1 MAERRY
7 TTIFAAAI
15 VTAAAATFGIYRV
28 LQVTKAEAKI
38 TTQPVVVAME
48 DIPEGKSID
57 RTSVRIA
64 QWVSGTAPAGAFSS
78 IDSVVG
84 RVTRVDVFKGEV
96 VVPGRLAPNGTGPGL
111 QVKITPGKRAA
122 SVRIDDVAGI
132 GGLIQ
137 PNSRVDVM
145 VAIRDEKKNEQVAKL
160 FMSNMRVLSVGT
172 QDSRTQDNRPIAA
185 TTVTLEVTP
194 VEAERLMIAQGEGRI
209 QLVLRGYGDPDSIKT
224 EGAKSADV
232 LAQLRSAPTYKP
244 EPEKK
249 TTGAG
254 NAPRKQAAPVQ
265 QSQVAP
271 APIVQAPSA
280 PVVEQPKRPDSL
292 TVQIFKAGKEEQRK
306 FQKDSAKK
314 PPF

>member
-38 TTQPVVVAME
+38 TTQPVVVALE
-48 DIPEGKSID
+48 DIPEGKGID
-57 RTSVRIA
+57 RAAVRLA

-122 SVRIDDVAGI
+122 NVRIDDVG
-132 GGLIQ
+132 GLSGLIQ

-145 VAIRDEKKNEQVAKL
+145 VTIRDESKGQQVAKL

-172 QDSRTQDNRPIAA
+172 ESNRTQDNRPIAA
-185 TTVTLEVTP
+185 TTVALEVSP
-194 VEAERLMIAQGEGRI
+194 VEAERLAIAQGEGRI
-209 QLVLRGYGDPDSIKT
+209 QLILRGYGDPDSIKT
-224 EGAKSADV
+224 EGAKSSDV
-232 LAQLRSAPTYKP
+232 LAQLRTAPMYKIESQRP
-244 EPEKK
+244 
-249 TTGAG
+249 ASSS
-254 NAPRKQAAPVQ
+254 PRKQGAAAPPV
-265 QSQVAP
+265 QVAP
-271 APIVQAPSA
+271 APILVAPQPPVQQATPR
-280 PVVEQPKRPDSL
+280 RPDSN
-292 TVQIFKAGKEEQRK
+292 TVQIFKGGKEEQRK
-306 FQKDSAKK
+306 FQKDSTTKK
-314 PPF
+314 PPVS